1 MHAQMHDVYMHM
13 HKHTTHSLGFINAAL
28 FGSVKV
34 KAQQLNSVCAAM
46 KGGAKK
52 GKAKAQQKVQAKA
65 KAKAKSKAQQK
76 VEQEVHKVPQISKK
90 VQKLSEGKD
99 AHKVAHIPKKLKAVA
114 TKPSGAAPKSLMKKP
129 STWDQWADD
138 GEDEEEKDE
147 EEQSKDCSVPTKAQ
161 AYIFERALKM
171 DPGTRGALPNE
182 IHELWNSMQ
191 KGPGAAQE
199 RHALRNAIVPRDATY
214 GHICK
219 VDPTGPLMQRIRN
232 VWETKQKKIQ
242 LKGMSE
248 SEMLWKSF
256 QGNEIAM
263 KCAIDKGHI
272 QVSNDVYIWQ
282 REIHEHISGGTDTY
296 TSGPQHAP
304 VDQKLLEMLQY
315 APWVDWALVKNV
327 PKLQL
332 NATCAP
338 DSAALAK
345 ATECLEASNAVCLSM
360 ETLYKGVQ
368 AQGILRQPDNGSIPA
383 IMATAMQKVKQLQT
397 EHMQPI
403 QDIIYN
409 HDGKTA
415 SVKEVKQMLAA
426 AAQTLQALTQTMGE
440 AKALVNKYKS
450 ATGKKQ
456 AGLMNAE
463 QTHEW

>member
-1 MHAQMHDVYMHM
+1 
-13 HKHTTHSLGFINAAL
+13 
-28 FGSVKV
+28 
-34 KAQQLNSVCAAM
+34 
-46 KGGAKK
+46 
-52 GKAKAQQKVQAKA
+52 
-65 KAKAKSKAQQK
+65 
-76 VEQEVHKVPQISKK
+76 
-90 VQKLSEGKD
+90 
-99 AHKVAHIPKKLKAVA
+99 
-114 TKPSGAAPKSLMKKP
+114 
-129 STWDQWADD
+129 
-138 GEDEEEKDE
+138 
-147 EEQSKDCSVPTKAQ
+147 
-161 AYIFERALKM
+161 
-171 DPGTRGALPNE
+171 
-182 IHELWNSMQ
+182 MQ

-232 VWETKQKKIQ
+232 VWETKQKNIQ

-272 QVSNDVYIWQ
+272 QVSNDGMYIWQ

-296 TSGPQHAP
+296 TSGPQQAP
-304 VDQKLLEMLQY
+304 VDQKLLELLQY
-315 APWVDWALVKNV
+315 APWVDWALVQHV

-345 ATECLEASNAVCLSM
+345 ATECLEASKAVCISM
-360 ETLYKGVQ
+360 EALYKGVQ
-368 AQGILRQPDNGSIPA
+368 AQGILQKPDNGSIPA

>member
-28 FGSVKV
+28 FGSVKA

-114 TKPSGAAPKSLMKKP
+114 KKPSGAAPNSLMKKP
-129 STWDQWADD
+129 STWHQWADD

-147 EEQSKDCSVPTKAQ
+147 EEQSKDSSVPTKQQ
-161 AYIFERALKM
+161 AYIFDRALKLS
-171 DPGTRGALPNE
+171 PGTRGALPNE
-182 IHELWNSMQ
+182 VHELWNSMQ

-248 SEMLWKSF
+248 SEMLWKYF

-272 QVSNDVYIWQ
+272 QVSNDGMHIWQ
-282 REIHEHISGGTDTY
+282 REIHEHITGGTDTY
-296 TSGPQHAP
+296 TSGPQQAP
-304 VDQKLLEMLQY
+304 VDQKLLELLQY
-315 APWVDWALVKNV
+315 APWVDWALVQNV

-345 ATECLEASNAVCLSM
+345 ATECLEASKAVCISM
-360 ETLYKGVQ
+360 EALYKGVQ
-368 AQGILRQPDNGSIPA
+368 AQGILQKPDNGSIPA

-450 ATGKKQ
+450 AAAGKEEKRDR
-456 AGLMNAE
+456 GDKL
-463 QTHEW
+463 